1 MYMKLSIQ
9 NRIYKIIGFITP
21 VFGIVAFVSLFLK
34 YGFHLSDRSIADLLI
49 MDEIIAAV
57 FILTLLVKFIIS
69 DTKWEY
75 VKQSPFEFGL
85 LLLFI
90 VSIVFEE
97 IISIEEPHYL
107 IRRATT
113 HSFIKLYFVIIQ
125 IYIVINGIITLAKT
139 QEKWLFFSLNPAR
152 ILMLSYVFVI
162 VAGLLM
168 LKLPKAT
175 YSGISWIDALFTS
188 TSAVCITG
196 LSTVNISQVFTTE
209 GQIIILLL
217 IQLGGLGIITL
228 TSFIA
233 LFIQQGFRLK
243 DQIIVQEILD
253 NENLS
258 SLSSIL
264 KAIVAITF
272 VSELIGAIGLYFSW
286 SNLGLP
292 EFERIFNA
300 VFHSVSAYCNA
311 GFSTFPN
318 GFETAGYPFSS
329 FSLILIML
337 LIVFGGLGFYTYSD
351 IFGIGEVK
359 MIRRHGLTLQSKT
372 ILAGSLFLVLFG
384 AGMIWFTQ
392 HGQWKSLPLGE
403 QVMRSFFMS
412 ITSRTAGFSIVSVG
426 ELAVPTLM
434 IIILLMY
441 IGGAPNSTSG
451 GIKLTSVR
459 ILLASLRTFIKGKT
473 RVEIGWNTV
482 PMRTVRRVFIVFT
495 VSIMLIFTVLFVMSW
510 TEDHTFIDILFEIVS
525 AFGTVGLS
533 RGITPDLSVTGKLL
547 ISLVM
552 FAGRIGLFSF
562 AVAMSEVKDD
572 TSYTFPEINIMVG

>member
-1 MYMKLSIQ
+1 MKLSIQ

-21 VFGIVAFVSLFLK
+21 IFGIVAFGSLFLK
-34 YGFHLSDRSIADLLI
+34 YGFHLSDRSIAQLLI
-49 MDEIIAAV
+49 LDEIIAAV
-57 FILTLLVKFIIS
+57 FVLTLLVKFIIS
-69 DTKWEY
+69 DTKWDY

-162 VAGLLM
+162 IAGVLM

-175 YSGISWIDALFTS
+175 YSGINWIDALFTS

-196 LSTVNISQVFTTE
+196 LSTVNITQIFTLE

-311 GFSTFPN
+311 GFSTFTN

-359 MIRRHGLTLQSKT
+359 MIRRHGLTLQSKI
-372 ILAGSLFLVLFG
+372 ILAGTLFLILFG
-384 AGMIWFTQ
+384 AGMIWVTQ
-392 HGQWKSLPLGE
+392 RAQWKNLPLGE
-403 QVMRSFFMS
+403 QVLQSFFLS
-412 ITSRTAGFSIVSVG
+412 ITSRTAGFSITSVG
-426 ELAVPTLM
+426 KLAIPTLM
-434 IIILLMY
+434 IVILLMY

-451 GIKLTSVR
+451 GIKMTSVM
-459 ILLASLRTFIKGKT
+459 ILLASLKTYINGKT
-473 RVEIGWNTV
+473 RVEMGWNTV

-495 VSIMLIFTVLFVMSW
+495 VSIILIFTVLFVMSW
-510 TEDHTFIDILFEIVS
+510 TEDHAFVDILFEIVS

>member
-1 MYMKLSIQ
+1 MKLSIQ

-21 VFGIVAFVSLFLK
+21 IFGIVAFVSLFLK
-34 YGFHLSDRSIADLLI
+34 YGFHLSDRSIANLLI
-49 MDEIIAAV
+49 LDEIIAAV
-57 FILTLLVKFIIS
+57 FVLTLLVKFIIS

-97 IISIEEPHYL
+97 IVSIEEPHYL

-162 VAGLLM
+162 IAGVLM

-196 LSTVNISQVFTTE
+196 LSTVNISQIFTLE
-209 GQIIILLL
+209 GQIVILLL

-258 SLSSIL
+258 SLTSIL

-272 VSELIGAIGLYFSW
+272 VSELIGAIGLYFTW

-311 GFSTFPN
+311 GFSTFSN

-329 FSLILIML
+329 LSLILIML

-359 MIRRHGLTLQSKT
+359 MIRKNGLTLQSKI
-372 ILAGSLFLVLFG
+372 ILAGTVILILFG
-384 AGMIWFTQ
+384 AGMIWVTQ
-392 HGQWKSLPLGE
+392 HAQWKSLPFGE
-403 QVMRSFFMS
+403 QVLRSFFMS

-426 ELAVPTLM
+426 ELAIPTLM

-451 GIKLTSVR
+451 GIKMTSVM
-459 ILLASLRTFIKGKT
+459 ILLASLKTYINGKT
-473 RVEIGWNTV
+473 RVEVGWNTV

-495 VSIMLIFTVLFVMSW
+495 VSIFLIFTVLFVMSW
-510 TEDHTFIDILFEIVS
+510 TEDHAFVDILFEIVS

-572 TSYTFPEINIMVG
+572 TSYTFPEITIMVG

>member
-1 MYMKLSIQ
+1 MKLSLQ
-9 NRIYKIIGFITP
+9 NRINTIIGFITP
-21 VFGIVAFVSLFLK
+21 IFGIIAFVSLFLK
-34 YGFHLSDRSIADLLI
+34 YGFHLSDRAIANLLI
-49 MDEIIAAV
+49 LDEIIAAV
-57 FILTLLVKFIIS
+57 FVLTLLVKFIIS
-69 DTKWEY
+69 DTKWKY
-75 VKQSPFEFGL
+75 VRQSPFEFGL
-85 LLLFI
+85 LLLFV

-107 IRRATT
+107 IRRATS

-125 IYIVINGIITLAKT
+125 IYIVINGIISLAKT

-162 VAGLLM
+162 VAGVLM

-175 YSGISWIDALFTS
+175 YSGISWIDAFFTS
-188 TSAVCITG
+188 TSSVCITG
-196 LSTVNISQVFTTE
+196 LSTVNISQIFTME
-209 GQIIILLL
+209 GQIVILLL

-258 SLSSIL
+258 NLTSIL

-272 VSELIGAIGLYFSW
+272 VSEIIGAIGLYFSW

-311 GFSTFPN
+311 GFSTFSN
-318 GFETAGYPFSS
+318 GFETAGYSFSS
-329 FSLILIML
+329 LSLIMIML

-351 IFGIGEVK
+351 LLHIGE
-359 MIRRHGLTLQSKT
+359 IRMVRKHGLTLQSKI
-372 ILAGSLFLVLFG
+372 ILIGTLVLILFG
-384 AGMIWFTQ
+384 AGMIWITQ
-392 HGQWKSLPLGE
+392 HDQWKGLPLG
-403 QVMRSFFMS
+403 QQLLQSFFTS

-426 ELAVPTLM
+426 ELAIPTLM
-434 IIILLMY
+434 VIILLMY

-451 GIKLTSVR
+451 GVKMTSVM
-459 ILLASLRTFIKGKT
+459 ILLSSLRTFIRGKT
-473 RVEIGWNTV
+473 RVEIGWNTI

-495 VSIMLIFTVLFVMSW
+495 VSIFLIFTVLFVMSW
-510 TEDHTFIDILFEIVS
+510 TEKQSFVDILFEIVS

-572 TSYTFPEINIMVG
+572 TSYTFPETTIMVG

>member
-1 MYMKLSIQ
+1 MKLSIQ

-21 VFGIVAFVSLFLK
+21 IFGIVAFVSLFLK
-34 YGFHLSDRSIADLLI
+34 YGFHLSDRSIANLLI
-49 MDEIIAAV
+49 LDEIIAAV
-57 FILTLLVKFIIS
+57 FVLTLLVKFIIS

-97 IISIEEPHYL
+97 IVSIEEPHYL

-162 VAGLLM
+162 IAGVLM

-196 LSTVNISQVFTTE
+196 LSTVNISQIFTLE
-209 GQIIILLL
+209 GQIVILLL

-258 SLSSIL
+258 SLTSIL

-272 VSELIGAIGLYFSW
+272 VSELIGAIGLYFTW

-311 GFSTFPN
+311 GFSTFSN

-329 FSLILIML
+329 LSLILIML

-359 MIRRHGLTLQSKT
+359 MIRKNGLTLQSKI
-372 ILAGSLFLVLFG
+372 ILGGTVILILFG
-384 AGMIWFTQ
+384 AGMIWVTQ
-392 HGQWKSLPLGE
+392 HAQWKSLPFGE
-403 QVMRSFFMS
+403 QVLRSFFMS

-426 ELAVPTLM
+426 ELAIPTLM

-451 GIKLTSVR
+451 GIKMTSVM
-459 ILLASLRTFIKGKT
+459 ILLASLKTYINGKT
-473 RVEIGWNTV
+473 RVEVGWNTV

-495 VSIMLIFTVLFVMSW
+495 VSILLIFSVLFVMSW
-510 TEDHTFIDILFEIVS
+510 TEDHAFVDILFEIVS

-572 TSYTFPEINIMVG
+572 TSYTFPEITIMVG

>member
-1 MYMKLSIQ
+1 MKLSIQ

-21 VFGIVAFVSLFLK
+21 IFGIVAFGSLFLK
-34 YGFHLSDRSIADLLI
+34 YGFHLSDRSIAQLLI
-49 MDEIIAAV
+49 LDEIIAAV
-57 FILTLLVKFIIS
+57 FVLTLLVKFIIS
-69 DTKWEY
+69 DTKWDY

-162 VAGLLM
+162 IAGVLM

-175 YSGISWIDALFTS
+175 YSGINWIDALFTS

-196 LSTVNISQVFTTE
+196 LSTVNITQIFTLE

-311 GFSTFPN
+311 GFSTFTN

-359 MIRRHGLTLQSKT
+359 MIRRHGLTLQSKI
-372 ILAGSLFLVLFG
+372 ILAGTLFLILFG
-384 AGMIWFTQ
+384 ACMIWVTQ
-392 HGQWKSLPLGE
+392 RAQWKSLPLGE
-403 QVMRSFFMS
+403 QVLQSFFLS
-412 ITSRTAGFSIVSVG
+412 ITSRTAGFSITSVG
-426 ELAVPTLM
+426 KLAVPTLM
-434 IIILLMY
+434 IVILLMY

-451 GIKLTSVR
+451 GIKMTSVM
-459 ILLASLRTFIKGKT
+459 ILLASLKTYINGKT
-473 RVEIGWNTV
+473 RVEMGWNTV

-495 VSIMLIFTVLFVMSW
+495 VSIILIFTVMFVMSW
-510 TEDHTFIDILFEIVS
+510 TEDHAFVDILFEIVS

>member
-1 MYMKLSIQ
+1 MKLSIQ

-21 VFGIVAFVSLFLK
+21 IFGIVAFVSLFLK
-34 YGFHLSDRSIADLLI
+34 YGFHLSDRSIANLLI
-49 MDEIIAAV
+49 LDEIIAAV
-57 FILTLLVKFIIS
+57 FVLTLLVKFIIS

-97 IISIEEPHYL
+97 IVSIEEPHYL

-162 VAGLLM
+162 IAGVLM

-196 LSTVNISQVFTTE
+196 LSTVNISQIFTLE
-209 GQIIILLL
+209 GQIVILLL

-258 SLSSIL
+258 SLTSIL

-272 VSELIGAIGLYFSW
+272 VSELIGAIGLYFTW

-311 GFSTFPN
+311 GFSTFSN
-318 GFETAGYPFSS
+318 GFETTGYPFSS
-329 FSLILIML
+329 LSLILIML

-359 MIRRHGLTLQSKT
+359 MIRKNGLTLQSKI
-372 ILAGSLFLVLFG
+372 ILAGTVILILFG
-384 AGMIWFTQ
+384 AGMIWVTQ
-392 HGQWKSLPLGE
+392 HAHWKSLPFGE
-403 QVMRSFFMS
+403 QVLRSFFMS

-426 ELAVPTLM
+426 ELAIPTLM

-451 GIKLTSVR
+451 GIKMTSVM
-459 ILLASLRTFIKGKT
+459 ILLASLKTYINGKT
-473 RVEIGWNTV
+473 RVEVGWNTV

-495 VSIMLIFTVLFVMSW
+495 VSIILIFTVMFVMSW
-510 TEDHTFIDILFEIVS
+510 TEDHSFIDILFEIVS

-572 TSYTFPEINIMVG
+572 TSYTFPEITIMVG